1 MRFANAPLHQPLFAF
16 LEFGL
21 QQRFEEAQ
29 VRAAFAHRLLGE
41 LGALRRD
48 GRQM

>member
-1 MRFANAPLHQPLFAF
+1 MRFANAPLHQPVFTF

-29 VRAAFAHRLLGE
+29 VRTAFAHRLLGE
-41 LGALRRD
+41 WAALRRD
-48 GRQM
+48 RRQA